1 MGEWIAA
8 HRRIVVLVV
17 LVAAWGA
24 GSALFVSWGRRP
36 EDVLFNGAMW
46 AVFLAGSWYFDAHR
60 QRKIASRLESQ
71 SGMLVYI
78 RYPNSLPG
86 SLSGIWNMG
95 VASLAG
101 TGEMTF
107 QPAVYDTLEPSGRP
121 TTFSAMTAVSNEPR
135 TSDRKDNKYV
145 TQRGFQ
151 AIRLASDKGNIEAAA
166 QPETLRK
173 ILDAINEDDGTN

>member
-1 MGEWIAA
+1 M
-8 HRRIVVLVV
+8 LVV

-24 GSALFVSWGRRP
+24 GSALFISWGRRP
-36 EDVLFNGAMW
+36 EDVFFNAAMW
-46 AVFLAGSWYFDAHR
+46 AVFLAGSWYFDARR
-60 QRKIASRLESQ
+60 QRKMEAKLETLG
-71 SGMLVYI
+71 GMLVYV
-78 RYPNSLPG
+78 RYPDSLPG

-135 TSDRKDNKYV
+135 TLDRKDNKYV

-151 AIRLASDKGNIEAAA
+151 TIRLATDKGDIEVAAL
-166 QPETLRK
+166 PETLRR
-173 ILDAINEDDGTN
+173 IHDAIREGDGTD